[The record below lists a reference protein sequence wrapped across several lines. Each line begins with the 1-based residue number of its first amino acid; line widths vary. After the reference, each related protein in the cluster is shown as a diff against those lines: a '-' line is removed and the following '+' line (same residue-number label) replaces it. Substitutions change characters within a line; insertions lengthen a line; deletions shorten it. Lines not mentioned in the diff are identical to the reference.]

1 MSTWPTIERF
11 LAEQGAAALVT
22 LAQAQGSS
30 PREAGARMVV
40 APNGAFTGTIG
51 GGALEWGALAE
62 AQALLARRD
71 GPAGTRLD
79 RALGPDL
86 GQCCGGRVLLTIE
99 RFGSADRQAIAPLA
113 EAEQAG
119 VLTTIA
125 TVGRDGRLVRRVA
138 KADEGRS
145 PRPAYEIQSDGRV
158 YERFGDEPTPFY
170 LFGAGHVGRALSVAL
185 SPLPFLITWIDSRP
199 GAIPETFPAN
209 VTAITQ
215 GDPVELLTRAP
226 DGAFIAVMTHSH
238 ALDLDLVIAA
248 LQANR
253 FPYVGLIGSATKRAR
268 FTSAMHK
275 MGMASDVVS
284 KLVCPIGLTTIKDK
298 APAAIAAS
306 VAAQVLMVREA
317 IATPTRT
324 VEFIPGPADGGT
336 RVPSD
341 PGSSPGQALPL
352 SGGGKKSRV
361 RHG

>member
-11 LAEQGAAALVT
+11 LAEHGAAALVT
-22 LAQAQGSS
+22 LARAQGSS

-71 GPAGTRLD
+71 GPAVARLD

-99 RFGSADRQAIAPLA
+99 RFGAAERETIAPLA
-113 EAEQAG
+113 EAERAG

-125 TVGRDGRLVRRVA
+125 TVGRDGRLLRRVA
-138 KADEGRS
+138 EENEGRS
-145 PRPAYEIQSDGRV
+145 PRLAYEIQSDGRV

-185 SPLPFLITWIDSRP
+185 SPLPFLITWTDARP
-199 GAIPETFPAN
+199 GAIPDTFPVN
-209 VTAITQ
+209 VTAVTQ
-215 GDPVELLTRAP
+215 GDPIELLGRAP

-268 FTSAMHK
+268 FTSAMQK
-275 MGMASDVVS
+275 MGMASDVVG

-306 VAAQVLMVREA
+306 VAAQALMAREA
-317 IATPTRT
+317 ASAAATNHDMQ
-324 VEFIPGPADGGT
+324 PGRA
-336 RVPSD
+336 
-341 PGSSPGQALPL
+341 
-352 SGGGKKSRV
+352 